1 MASEVTVANI
11 ALSLL
16 GEPQIVSLSEDADR
30 ARKINTRFEDVRD
43 ATLRAHPWD
52 CAEARAQLANDGTTP
67 VFGFTFSFDLPSDFL
82 IVRRLEV
89 HTAKWKIEG
98 KKLLAE
104 DSPAKIL
111 YTKRVTDPNTW
122 DALFIQVFGARL
134 AYEVCESITK
144 DTALKTRL
152 WDEYKQKIDEAAR
165 VDGQQGTQEFVDEHP
180 FITERL

>member
-16 GEPQIVSLSEDADR
+16 GEPQIVSLTEDADR

-52 CAEARAQLANDGTTP
+52 CAEKRVQLANDGTTP
-67 VFGFTFSFDLPSDFL
+67 VFGFAFSFDLPSDF
-82 IVRRLEV
+82 IVARRLEV

-104 DSPAKIL
+104 DSPAKML
-111 YTKRVTDPNTW
+111 YTFRVTDPNTW
-122 DALFIQVFGARL
+122 DSLFIQVFGARL
-134 AYEVCESITK
+134 AYEVCEAITK
-144 DTALKTRL
+144 DTDLKTRL
-152 WDEYKQKIDEAAR
+152 WREYLEKKKEAIS
-165 VDGQQGTQEFVDEHP
+165 VDGQQATPEFVDENP